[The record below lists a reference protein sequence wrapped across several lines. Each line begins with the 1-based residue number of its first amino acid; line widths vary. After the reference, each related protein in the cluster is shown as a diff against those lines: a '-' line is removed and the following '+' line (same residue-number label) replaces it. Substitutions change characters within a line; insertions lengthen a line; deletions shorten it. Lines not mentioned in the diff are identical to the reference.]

1 MKQINDIHVRET
13 LATVQLEPITR
24 LDLIKYAGASGDFN
38 PIHTID
44 SEAVNAGLPGIIA
57 HGLLT
62 MGSLSKIFTQYL
74 EEGFIENYSIRFR
87 GMVFL
92 DDVITLKAVL
102 INKEENQLHFEVFAS
117 NQDNQNVIVGNLIFT
132 LGIPDYF
139 NEKEGEVI

>member
-1 MKQINDIHVRET
+1 MKRINEIQPGET
-13 LATVQLEPITR
+13 LNIVQLEPVSR

-44 SEAVNAGLPGIIA
+44 AEAENAGLPGIIA

-74 EEGFIENYSIRFR
+74 EEGFIETYSIRFR

-92 DDVITLKAVL
+92 GDAITLKAIL
-102 INKEENQLHFEVFAS
+102 INREESRMHFEVNAI
-117 NQDNQNVIVGNLIFT
+117 NQKSEKVLVGNLVFT
-132 LGIPDYF
+132 LGIPEYF
-139 NEKEGEVI
+139 ITKE